1 MTAFLKTEPTARRI
15 LALTL
20 PHLSTDRIARQRW
33 GRAWRK
39 RGRPDHPPIAVTDR
53 DGTAIRLTRL
63 DEYAE
68 ELGLRK
74 GLGLAEARA
83 RHPDLETLPADPAA
97 DTRFLEGIADW
108 CDRYTPLVALDGD
121 NGLFLDISGCAHL
134 FGGEKQLLSDLL
146 ANLFH
151 QGLDAGAA
159 IASTAGAAWALA
171 RYGSGTIIG
180 NGREAE
186 TISPLPLAALR
197 LENRL
202 VTGLARVGLQRIC
215 DILHAPRA
223 PLARRFG
230 ESLLRQLDRA
240 TGHAEEPLSPRLPL
254 PLLMAE
260 RRLAEPVILTED
272 IERLAELLAATLK
285 TGLEERGEGARVLSF
300 ALFRL
305 DGAVLRLDLKF
316 AKPTRAPH
324 RLRAL
329 VRERLSAISENFDP
343 GYGFETARLSV
354 LESAPLENEQV
365 SLTNDAQDGEA
376 LAAFTERVAARLG
389 NDVMRVPVLQASHV
403 PERAVSHAMA
413 TEILSSLW
421 SKAFS
426 SLMEH
431 QAVKNNAAKQTVGA
445 VQRFQET
452 LNSSNTLQSNRPVTH
467 PLASE
472 RPLRLFARPEPVEAM
487 AEVPDGPPQ
496 RFRWRR
502 ALHGVARAEGP
513 ERIAGEWWIDGFDVS
528 PRDYYRVED
537 DGGRRYWLYREGMYD
552 GASMPRWYMHGLFA

>member
-1 MTAFLKTEPTARRI
+1 MTEPSKTESLLSTQQPIARRI

-33 GRAWRK
+33 GRAWRR
-39 RGRPDHPPIAVTDR
+39 RGRPEHPPIAVTDR
-53 DGTAIRLTRL
+53 DGPAIRLARL

-68 ELGLRK
+68 QLGLRT

-83 RHPDLETLPADPAA
+83 RHPDLETLPADPVA
-97 DTRFLEGIADW
+97 DARFLEGIADW
-108 CDRYTPLVALDGD
+108 CDRYTPLVALDGH

-171 RYGSGTIIG
+171 RYGSGTIVK
-180 NGREAE
+180 NGREEE
-186 TISPLPLAALR
+186 TLSPLPLAALR
-197 LENRL
+197 LEGRL
-202 VTGLARVGLQRIC
+202 VTGLARVGLQRVC

-285 TGLEERGEGARVLSF
+285 TGLEERGEGARALSF

-389 NDVMRVPVLQASHV
+389 NDVISVPVLQASHV
-403 PERAVSHAMA
+403 PERAMSHAA
-413 TEILSSLW
+413 AGEILSLLW
-421 SKAFS
+421 SSA
-426 SLMEH
+426 
-431 QAVKNNAAKQTVGA
+431 
-445 VQRFQET
+445 
-452 LNSSNTLQSNRPVTH
+452 LQSNRPVTY

-513 ERIAGEWWIDGFDVS
+513 ERIAGEWWIDGFDVP

-552 GASMPRWYMHGLFA
+552 GASMPRWYVHGLFA

>member
-1 MTAFLKTEPTARRI
+1 MTEPLKNEPLLSTHEPSARRI

-33 GRAWRK
+33 GRAWR
-39 RGRPDHPPIAVTDR
+39 RHGRPDHPPIAVTER
-53 DGTAIRLTRL
+53 DGPAIRLTRL
-63 DEYAE
+63 DEHAE
-68 ELGLRK
+68 QLGLRT

-97 DTRFLEGIADW
+97 DARFLESIADW
-108 CDRYTPLVALDGD
+108 CDRYTPLVALDGG

-134 FGGEKQLLSDLL
+134 FGGEKQLLNDLL
-146 ANLFH
+146 ASLFH

-171 RYGSGTIIG
+171 RYGSGTIME
-180 NGREAE
+180 NGYEAE
-186 TISPLPLAALR
+186 AISPLPLAALR

-202 VTGLARVGLQRIC
+202 VTGLSRVGLQRVC
-215 DILHAPRA
+215 DILNAPRA

-240 TGHAEEPLSPRLPL
+240 TGHADEPLSPRLPL

-285 TGLEERGEGARVLSF
+285 TGLEQRGEGARALSF

-365 SLTNDAQDGEA
+365 SLTNDAPDGEA

-389 NDVMRVPVLQASHV
+389 NDVIRVPVLQASHV
-403 PERAVSHAMA
+403 PERAVSHVAA
-413 TEILSSLW
+413 AEILSSLW
-421 SKAFS
+421 SS
-426 SLMEH
+426 
-431 QAVKNNAAKQTVGA
+431 
-445 VQRFQET
+445 
-452 LNSSNTLQSNRPVTH
+452 TLQSGRPVAH
-467 PLASE
+467 PLAAE

-513 ERIAGEWWIDGFDVS
+513 ERIAGEWWIDGFDVP

-537 DGGRRYWLYREGMYD
+537 NGGRRYWLYREGLYD
-552 GASMPRWYMHGLFA
+552 GASMPRWYVHGLFA